1 MEAAVLINNQL
12 RYIVQNSDPNSHFMT
27 FFDLSN
33 LKKGLTNVFKNYTK
47 LQHLLQQLRSRVIC
61 LWSPLLNLAASA
73 KVGE

>member
-27 FFDLSN
+27 YFDLSN

-47 LQHLLQQLRSRVIC
+47 SQHLLQQLKST
-61 LWSPLLNLAASA
+61 WSPLLNLAASA

>member
-47 LQHLLQQLRSRVIC
+47 SQHLLQQLKSH
-61 LWSPLLNLAASA
+61 WSPLLNLAASA